1 MLYYLLNLLN
11 PALLNC
17 WNRGFLRLAIG
28 KTLRA
33 QTQVTQEVFN
43 LFITY
48 NFSVEIKLGISLRR
62 YVKKMYFAQFKQP
75 TYSYKCNSVVSSRII
90 KRSLVCV

>member
-28 KTLRA
+28 KILRA
-33 QTQVTQEVFN
+33 QTQPTHEVFN
-43 LFITY
+43 LVITY
-48 NFSVEIKLGISLRR
+48 NFSVEIKLGISLRK
-62 YVKKMYFAQFKQP
+62 YIKKHVFCTIQTANLFIKILFRCKFKNH
-75 TYSYKCNSVVSSRII
+75 KEV
-90 KRSLVCV
+90 LVCV